1 MVIRPSALASWS
13 PEAVAEARRWVRTW
27 QDAAPRLAEIRRR
40 ELKALDPFTAIALL
54 CGPANYREAP
64 WAPKPTSGLI
74 EQQRLFAR
82 LRRP

>member
-1 MVIRPSALASWS
+1 MVARPSALATWS
-13 PEAVAEARRWVRTW
+13 PEAVAQARRWVRTW

-40 ELKALDPFTAIALL
+40 ELRALDPYTTIALL

-64 WAPKPTSGLI
+64 RAPKPTSGLI

-82 LRRP
+82 QRRR